1 MSNISGR
8 VHSYESF
15 GTLDGPGLRFVVF
28 FQGCPMRCRYCHNPD
43 TWPAHGGMEAT
54 VEEIAD
60 KIERCRSYLLKGG
73 VTLSGGEPLMQPEFA
88 LALLRR
94 IRELKLHS
102 ALDTSGCMPIDVSA
116 PVIDAADLIL
126 LDIKALDPYEHK
138 DITGRDNTNP
148 LATLDYCER
157 TLKTVWIRHVVV
169 PGLTLDANKLKHLS
183 EFLKPYK
190 CIARIALLPFHKL
203 GEYKWKELGLDYTL
217 AVTPEPT
224 AAEIKAAEKAMDL
237 DKTEK
242 PI

>member
-1 MSNISGR
+1 MSNISGW

-15 GTLDGPGLRFVVF
+15 GTLDGPGVRFVVF

-43 TWPAHGGMEAT
+43 SWAAGGGVETT
-54 VEEIAD
+54 VEKIAD

-73 VTLSGGEPLMQPEFA
+73 VTLSGGEPLMQPVFA

-102 ALDTSGCMPIDVSA
+102 AIDTSGCIPLDVST

-126 LDIKALDPYEHK
+126 LDIKSLDPDEHK
-138 DITGRDNTNP
+138 DLTRHDNANT

-157 TLKTVWIRHVVV
+157 TSKPVWIRHVVV
-169 PGLTLDANKLKHLS
+169 PGLTLDATKLKSLS
-183 EFLKPYK
+183 EFLRPYK
-190 CIARIALLPFHKL
+190 CIERAELLPFHKL

-217 AVTPEPT
+217 ATTSEPT
-224 AAEIKAAEKAMDL
+224 YAEIEAAEKIFGFT
-237 DKTEK
+237 KKEK